1 MNIFCMFALC
11 TNFYIQSDA
20 DVREGYVPGYDASFH
35 NMVSACGRA
44 RTRDKSGIGTN
55 KGYFYTVAVGTILVL
70 SVHMGALLWPPGGPS
85 LVSRILLLFLVG
97 VLLALVLD
105 LLHIQRRVVL
115 FPPEVV
121 AGLCPGAWWLPLCC
135 GSAAVAIGLLYPCMD
150 RCLGEPH
157 RFKREWSSVLRC
169 VAVFMGIYHASAKI
183 DFANNGQLLLTLAA
197 LSVGLWW
204 MFDRSCSG
212 LGLGIGIAAFATL
225 TTQILLSSG
234 VFQSV
239 LPDILY
245 VHSSLPCI
253 FFAGGITI
261 GNIGR
266 QLALGK
272 QHAE

>member
-1 MNIFCMFALC
+1 MCRLC
-11 TNFYIQSDA
+11 TA
-20 DVREGYVPGYDASFH
+20 
-35 NMVSACGRA
+35 
-44 RTRDKSGIGTN
+44 
-55 KGYFYTVAVGTILVL
+55 AVGTILVL
-70 SVHMGALLWPPGGPS
+70 SVPMGALRWLPGGPS

-105 LLHIQRRVVL
+105 LLHIQRRVIL
-115 FPPEVV
+115 FPPEVI

-150 RCLGEPH
+150 SCLGEPH

-204 MFDRSCSG
+204 MFDRSRSG
-212 LGLGIGIAAFATL
+212 LGLGIGVATL
-225 TTQILLSSG
+225 ATITTQILLSSG

-272 QHAE
+272 QHVE

>member
-1 MNIFCMFALC
+1 MFGASSAGPRLSSRFRSSHPRTSPKGDPQPWSQVHINGLLNI
-11 TNFYIQSDA
+11 N
-20 DVREGYVPGYDASFH
+20 
-35 NMVSACGRA
+35 
-44 RTRDKSGIGTN
+44 
-55 KGYFYTVAVGTILVL
+55 
-70 SVHMGALLWPPGGPS
+70 GPTTS
-85 LVSRILLLFLVG
+85 K
-97 VLLALVLD
+97 
-105 LLHIQRRVVL
+105 
-115 FPPEVV
+115 
-121 AGLCPGAWWLPLCC
+121 LCPDM
-135 GSAAVAIGLLYPCMD
+135 AIGLLYPCMD
-150 RCLGEPH
+150 SCLGEPH

-204 MFDRSCSG
+204 MFDRSRSG
-212 LGLGIGIAAFATL
+212 LGLGIGVATL
-225 TTQILLSSG
+225 ATITTQILLSSG

-272 QHAE
+272 QHVE